1 MGRRPVILA
10 IVAALACAGGSVA
23 PAQCR
28 LCSTPTTS
36 RDDSQINDR
45 IALDVQTSL
54 NFDQL
59 VVDGQGPGSATI
71 RPDGSTHNAGAVT
84 DVSPRAMVGTVVLHG
99 QPGRPIRVEMPSR
112 IVLHS
117 VGGGEISF
125 DDVVSDLP
133 SLPKLDDSGS
143 LTFRFG
149 GRLHVS
155 GDAEGQYRGDLPIT
169 AEYL

>member
-1 MGRRPVILA
+1 MGRPGILA
-10 IVAALACAGGSVA
+10 MVAALACAGAGSVA

-36 RDDSQINDR
+36 HDDSQLNDR

-59 VVDGQGPGSATI
+59 VVDGGGTGSATI
-71 RPDGSTHNAGAVT
+71 RPDGSTQNVGAVA
-84 DVSPRAMVGTVVLHG
+84 DISSRAMVGTVVLHG
-99 QPGRPIRVEMPSR
+99 QPGRTIRVELPSR

-117 VGGGEISF
+117 IGGGQISF

-133 SLPKLDDSGS
+133 SLPRLDDSGT

-149 GRLHVS
+149 GRLQVT

>member
-1 MGRRPVILA
+1 MGRSGILA
-10 IVAALACAGGSVA
+10 IVTALACASAGSVA

-28 LCSTPTTS
+28 LCSTPTTT
-36 RDDSQINDR
+36 RDDSQLSDK

-59 VVDGQGPGSATI
+59 VVDGAGNGSASI
-71 RPDGSTHNAGAVT
+71 RPDGSTQNMGSVT

-99 QPGRPIRVEMPSR
+99 QPGRTIRVELPSR
-112 IVLHS
+112 ITLHS
-117 VGGGEISF
+117 ISGGEISF

-133 SLPKLDDSGS
+133 SIPRLDDSGS

-149 GRLHVS
+149 GRLHVT
-155 GDAEGQYRGDLPIT
+155 GDAEGQYRGELPIT

>member
-1 MGRRPVILA
+1 MGRPVILA
-10 IVAALACAGGSVA
+10 ILSALAFASAGSVA

-36 RDDSQINDR
+36 RDESQTSDR

-59 VVDGQGPGSATI
+59 VVDGGGVGSAII
-71 RPDGSTHNAGAVT
+71 RPDGSTQNVGAVA
-84 DVSPRAMVGTVVLHG
+84 DISQRAMVGTVVLHG
-99 QPGRPIRVEMPSR
+99 QPGRTIRVELPSR

-117 VGGGEISF
+117 VSGGEISF

-133 SLPKLDDSGS
+133 SVPRLDDSGS

-149 GRLHVS
+149 GRLHVT